1 MDQIRKD
8 PQKYF
13 VKMFCKTWL
22 SMQPKLTALEWAIL
36 TWLIDN
42 MDIANEVIFGRDE
55 MEQVAKEL
63 NSTRR
68 SIDSTFKSLLKRNPL
83 LLVKVKYYCYMVCPT
98 IGIKNKE
105 FDKIQFLFEAY
116 EREDGAAILKYRTS
130 IMSKGKT
137 EVISEKVEEPYWDK
151 SKFI

>member
-1 MDQIRKD
+1 MDQIQKE

-13 VKMFCKTWL
+13 VKAFFKTWL
-22 SMQPKLTALEWAIL
+22 SLQPELTNLETKIL
-36 TWLIDN
+36 MWLTDN

-68 SIDSTFKSLLKRNPL
+68 SIDSTFKGLLKRNPL
-83 LLVKVKYYCYMVCPT
+83 LIVKVKYYCYMICPT
-98 IGIKNKE
+98 LGIKNKE

-116 EREDGAAILKYRTS
+116 EKEDGAAVLKYRTS
-130 IMSKGKT
+130 IISKGKT
-137 EVISEKVEEPYWDK
+137 EVISEKIEEAYWDK